1 MRGYVTEGSHARR
14 LRFYGPNDYASYWQV
29 DDAVELVRGFDVA
42 NPFATA
48 TDAIESFNAQQ
59 FVNAGFLPRTFS
71 DDERA
76 ELEGAAAGARSAV
89 ARFFTLVDDSN
100 LEELVND
107 VPFEYHSDLLMLLG
121 NNRAY
126 ERCDA
131 ARMLQ
136 VLAANGVTL
145 GEMLANKKLVAA
157 YDSELRDALLR
168 DVRGAE
174 HVIRHHFSKDSKHA
188 IHLPRSLN
196 GRDKRTILQRY
207 VEHPDAN
214 FNFVALIE
222 TAKIEAAT
230 GVDARLKL
238 IAKRRKEKETK
249 EFFANNAGMKS
260 GCELSIS
267 DGQDEPVVESVD
279 GMVVSY
285 SYSRAWLEST
295 TDEPSVLNNFQHLFQ
310 FANRNVILTLPS
322 YRSQLGVFERFLT
335 TTGRTDYH
343 IGVDYRVRD
352 MSSTLQTQ
360 LMHHFLAQ
368 KGIDLESIVGWFF
381 ETYLPAEF
389 GASGF
394 AFTPSASGSSYL
406 EKVRHLFSEMESV
419 VRQFTFFAEDD
430 EIDRELLTISSE
442 AVRFKD
448 IPSRLVG
455 KYLYA
460 TDHPEIQ
467 GILQALFSDQS
478 ALNYISEDLRADN
491 AAELIIRNQ
500 VAYGDFA
507 EHQQPIVD
515 HLIDLGILTSDS
527 SRVQVADGAQFL
539 ILSSLFANEGA
550 SYFHLGERGRAA
562 ADEMV
567 AKGWLRRESSLLTEA
582 EASYFNYHLNNVE
595 FSNGPAL
602 RNKYLHGSQA
612 NADDADAHFAVYLV
626 ALKLLIALIIKI
638 NDDFWLRSAEDSQ
651 GRPANGATSAE

>member
-1 MRGYVTEGSHARR
+1 MRGYVTEDAHDRR

-29 DDAVELVRGFDVA
+29 DDAVELIRRFDVA
-42 NPFATA
+42 NPFVTA
-48 TDAIESFNAQQ
+48 TDAIESFNALQ
-59 FVNAGFLPRTFS
+59 FVNAGFLPRALS

-76 ELEGAAAGARSAV
+76 ELKSAAAGARSAV

-100 LEELVND
+100 LERLVKD
-107 VPFEYHSDLLMLLG
+107 VPLEYHSDLLLLLG

-157 YDSELRDALLR
+157 YDSELRDALLS

-174 HVIRHHFSKDSKHA
+174 HVIRHHFSKDSKHT

-196 GRDKRTILQRY
+196 GRDKRALLQRY
-207 VEHPDAN
+207 IEHPDAN
-214 FNFVALIE
+214 FNYVALIE

-238 IAKRRKEKETK
+238 IAKRRNEKETK

-260 GCELSIS
+260 GCEVSIS
-267 DGQDEPVVESVD
+267 DEQDEPVVESVD
-279 GMVVSY
+279 GMVVNY

-295 TDEPSVLNNFQHLFQ
+295 TNEPSVLNNFQHLFQ
-310 FANRNVILTLPS
+310 FANPNVILTLPS

-335 TTGRTDYH
+335 TTGRTEYH

-352 MSSTLQTQ
+352 MSSTIQTQ

-368 KGIDLESIVGWFF
+368 KGIDLESVIAWFF
-381 ETYLPAEF
+381 ETYLPTEF

-430 EIDRELLTISSE
+430 EIDRELLTISTE

-448 IPSRLVG
+448 IPSGLPG

-467 GILQALFSDQS
+467 GILQVLFSDQS
-478 ALNYISEDLRADN
+478 TLNYISEDLRADN
-491 AAELIIRNQ
+491 AADLIIRNQ

-539 ILSSLFANEGA
+539 ILSSLFANEAA
-550 SYFHLGERGRAA
+550 SYFHLGARGRAA

-602 RNKYLHGSQA
+602 RNKYFHGSQA

-638 NDDFWLRSAEDSQ
+638 NDDFWLRSAQDSKGDSQ
-651 GRPANGATSAE
+651 R

>member
-1 MRGYVTEGSHARR
+1 MGDYVTEGSRARR
-14 LRFYGPNDYASYWQV
+14 LRFYGSNDFASYWQA
-29 DDAVELVRGFDVA
+29 DDAVERIREFDVGT
-42 NPFATA
+42 PFATA
-48 TDAIESFNAQQ
+48 TDAIETFNAQQ
-59 FVNAGFLPRTFS
+59 FVNAGFLPRTLS
-71 DDERA
+71 ADERA
-76 ELEGAAAGARSAV
+76 ELKSAAGVARSAV
-89 ARFFTLVDDSN
+89 ARFFTLIDDSN
-100 LEELVND
+100 LEEVVND
-107 VPFEYHSDLLMLLG
+107 VPFEYHSDLLLLLG

-131 ARMLQ
+131 ARMLH

-145 GEMLANKKLVAA
+145 GEMLASRKLVAA
-157 YDSELRDALLR
+157 YDGELRDALLR

-174 HVIRHHFSKDSKHA
+174 HVIRHHFSKDSEHT

-196 GRDKRTILQRY
+196 GQDKRTILQRY
-207 VEHPDAN
+207 IEHPHAN
-214 FNFVALIE
+214 FNYVALIE

-238 IAKRRKEKETK
+238 IAKRRNENEAR
-249 EFFANNAGMKS
+249 EFFANNAGITS
-260 GCELSIS
+260 GCEISIA
-267 DGQDEPVVESVD
+267 DEQDAPVVESVN

-352 MSSTLQTQ
+352 MSSTIQTQ
-360 LMHHFLAQ
+360 LMHRFLAR
-368 KGIDLESIVGWFF
+368 KGIDLESVMAWFF

-419 VRQFTFFAEDD
+419 IRQFTFFAEDN

-442 AVRFKD
+442 ALRFKD
-448 IPSRLVG
+448 IPSRLAG

-460 TDHPEIQ
+460 TEHPEIQ
-467 GILQALFSDQS
+467 GVLHTLFSDQS
-478 ALNYISEDLRADN
+478 TLNYISDDFRADN
-491 AAELIIRNQ
+491 AAELIIRNHLT
-500 VAYGDFA
+500 YSDFA
-507 EHQQPIVD
+507 EYQQPIVD
-515 HLIDLGILTSDS
+515 RLIDLGILTSDR
-527 SRVQVADGAQFL
+527 SRVQMADGAQFL
-539 ILSSLFANEGA
+539 VLSSLFANEGA
-550 SYFHLGERGRAA
+550 SYFHLGDRGRAA
-562 ADEMV
+562 ADAMV
-567 AKGWLRRESSLLTEA
+567 AKGWLRRETSLLTEA

-612 NADDADAHFAVYLV
+612 NDADADAHFAVYLV

-638 NDDFWLRSAEDSQ
+638 NDDFWLHSAEDSKRDSQ
-651 GRPANGATSAE
+651 G

>member
-1 MRGYVTEGSHARR
+1 MTEGSRARR

-29 DDAVELVRGFDVA
+29 DDAVELIRGFDEA
-42 NPFATA
+42 RPFATA

-100 LEELVND
+100 LEELVSD
-107 VPFEYHSDLLMLLG
+107 LPFEYHLDLLLLLG

-145 GEMLANKKLVAA
+145 GEMLANKKLVTV
-157 YDSELRDALLR
+157 YDSDLRNALLR

-174 HVIRHHFSKDSKHA
+174 HVIRHHFSKDSKHT

-196 GRDKRTILQRY
+196 GRDKRTLLQRY
-207 VEHPDAN
+207 IEHPDAN
-214 FNFVALIE
+214 FNYVALIE

-238 IAKRRKEKETK
+238 IAKRRNEKETK
-249 EFFANNAGMKS
+249 EFFVNNAGMKS

-267 DGQDEPVVESVD
+267 DEQDEPVVESVD

-295 TDEPSVLNNFQHLFQ
+295 TDEPSVLNNFQHLFH

-322 YRSQLGVFERFLT
+322 YRSQLGVFERFMM

-352 MSSTLQTQ
+352 MSSTIQTQ
-360 LMHHFLAQ
+360 LVHHFLAQ
-368 KGIDLESIVGWFF
+368 KGIDLESVVGWFF
-381 ETYLPAEF
+381 EDYLPAEF

-448 IPSRLVG
+448 IPSRVAG

-460 TDHPEIQ
+460 TDHSEIR
-467 GILQALFSDQS
+467 GILHALFSDQS
-478 ALNYISEDLRADN
+478 TLNYINEDLRADN
-491 AAELIIRNQ
+491 AAELIIRNK
-500 VAYGDFA
+500 VTYGDFA
-507 EHQQPIVD
+507 GHQQPIVD
-515 HLIDLGILTSDS
+515 QLIDLGILTSDS
-527 SRVQVADGAQFL
+527 SRVQVTDAAQFL
-539 ILSSLFANEGA
+539 ILSSLFAHECA

-567 AKGWLRRESSLLTEA
+567 SRGWLRRESSLLTEE

-638 NDDFWLRSAEDSQ
+638 NDDFWLGSADDSKGDSQ
-651 GRPANGATSAE
+651 G